1 MKATLEFD
9 LPDDKSLFEH
19 ATKGLDYY
27 ICLSD
32 LDERIRVYLK
42 HSDNYDNAEE
52 FLISLRQDLGK
63 LLWID

>member
-19 ATKGLDYY
+19 ATKGIDYY
-27 ICLSD
+27 ICLSE
-32 LDERIRVYLK
+32 LDERIRAYLK
-42 HSDNYDNAEE
+42 YTDKYDNVEE
-52 FLISLRQDLGK
+52 FLISIRQDIGK